1 MLPYL
6 FFISL
11 QVETYTTV
19 IILGLLILLSCSV
32 FAQSVDCSQCSSNL
46 LDYEELDKLELFQ
59 LRQMKNETMIK

>member
-1 MLPYL
+1 MLRK
-6 FFISL
+6 
-11 QVETYTTV
+11 